1 MSKRRS
7 LVGTAREAIGEPPLE
22 PLKPPPAKRSRAA
35 SKAKKAAEP
44 APPPPARPSAPEP
57 GPAAIAA
64 PATAYETMLNFATVA
79 LRQNMEAGARLA
91 RCKTP
96 MEALAMQTA
105 HAAALTQS
113 FFAASLKLMQFGLPG
128 APWAGLKPRNDA
140 Q

>member
-1 MSKRRS
+1 MPKRRS

-22 PLKPPPAKRSRAA
+22 PLRPPPAKRSRA

-44 APPPPARPSAPEP
+44 APPPPPARPGAPEP

-64 PATAYETMLNFATVA
+64 PATAYAAMMSFATTA
-79 LRQNMEAGARLA
+79 MRQNMEVGARLA
-91 RCKTP
+91 QCKTP

-113 FFAASLKLMQFGLPG
+113 FFTASLKMMQFGLP
-128 APWAGLKPRNDA
+128 WAALKLRNDS